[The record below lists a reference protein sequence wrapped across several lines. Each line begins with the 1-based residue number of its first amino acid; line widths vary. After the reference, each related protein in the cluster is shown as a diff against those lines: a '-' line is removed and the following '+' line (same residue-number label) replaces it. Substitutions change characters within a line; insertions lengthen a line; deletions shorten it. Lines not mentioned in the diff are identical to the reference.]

1 MGCNRPLRLPFTGES
16 MTSGTISGTHASG
29 GATRNGATK
38 VDVAIIGAGP
48 AGLTAGY
55 LLAKQGKSV
64 AIIEK
69 DERYVGGI
77 SRTVEH
83 DGYRFDI
90 GGHRFFSKSQAVVD
104 LWNEILPDDF
114 IQRPRMSRIYYEG
127 KFYSYPLRAFEA
139 LGNLGI
145 WRSAACM
152 LSYLRYK
159 LFPIKNVKSFEDW
172 TVNQFGRKL
181 YSIFFKTYTEKV
193 WGMPC
198 DEMSADWAAQRIK
211 GLSLWGAVT
220 DGLKRS
226 LGLNKKP
233 NDGQA
238 VKTLLETFRY
248 PRLGPGM
255 MWETARD
262 KIVEMG
268 GQVIMGHELE
278 QLASTGS
285 ADEGGWR
292 MTATG
297 KDGTLTIEADH
308 AISSAPM
315 RQLAARLHPLPLTT
329 LQASDLKY
337 RDFLTVA
344 LMIRSDDLFPDNW
357 IYIHDDKVKVG
368 RVQNFRSWSPEM
380 VPDENV
386 ACVGLEYF
394 CFEDDSLWSM
404 DDDDLIALATKEMD
418 ILGLVDPAKVFGG
431 AVVRQEKAY
440 PVYDGDYADNVDTV
454 RAELEEKFPTL
465 HLVGRNGMHRYNN
478 QDHAMMTAMLTVEN
492 IVAGERIYDTWCVN
506 EDAEYHEAGDEGAD
520 KQIAASGAVTPD
532 QAAALNSLRDVPTRI
547 SDDKPAD
554 RRNSEPRED
563 KKRDAA

>member
-1 MGCNRPLRLPFTGES
+1 MID
-16 MTSGTISGTHASG
+16 SGSEIA
-29 GATRNGATK
+29 

-55 LLAKQGKSV
+55 LLTKAGKTV
-64 AIIEK
+64 AIVEK
-69 DERYVGGI
+69 DESYVGGI

-83 DGYRFDI
+83 EGYRFDI
-90 GGHRFFSKSQAVVD
+90 GGHRFFSKSQQIVD
-104 LWNEILPDDF
+104 LWNEILPGDF

-139 LGNLGI
+139 LWNLGVL
-145 WRSAACM
+145 RSAACM
-152 LSYLRYK
+152 ISYAWARI
-159 LFPIKNVKSFEDW
+159 FPKRDVRSFEDW
-172 TVNQFGRKL
+172 TSNQFGRRL

-198 DEMSADWAAQRIK
+198 NEMSADWAAQRIK

-220 DGLKRS
+220 DGFKRS
-226 LGLNKKP
+226 LGLNKRP

-255 MWETARD
+255 MWDAARD
-262 KIVEMG
+262 RIVATG
-268 GQVIMGHELE
+268 NGSVIMGHALE
-278 QLASTGS
+278 QLASDGR
-285 ADEGGWR
+285 GGWR
-292 MTATG
+292 MTAVA
-297 KDGTLTIEADH
+297 KDGSKVVVRAAN

-315 RQLAARLHPLPLTT
+315 RELAARMHPLPDTALDAAN
-329 LQASDLKY
+329 LRY

-344 LMIRSDDLFPDNW
+344 LMVEGEDLFPDNW
-357 IYIHDDKVKVG
+357 IYIHDSKVKVG

-380 VPDENV
+380 VPDESM

-394 CFEDDSLWSM
+394 CFEGDGLWSM
-404 DDDDLIALATKEMD
+404 ADADLVALATSEME
-418 ILGLVDPAKVFGG
+418 ILGLLDPNKVRGG

-440 PVYDGDYADNVDTV
+440 PVYDEHYAANVAAM
-454 RAELEEKFPTL
+454 RFELEAKHPTL

-492 IVAGERIYDTWCVN
+492 ILAGRRIYDTWCVN
-506 EDAEYHEAGDEGAD
+506 EDAEYHEAGDEGAE
-520 KQIAASGAVTPD
+520 QALPRRETTPVSAD
-532 QAAALNSLRDVPTRI
+532 QAAALDSVRAVPERI
-547 SDDKPAD
+547 RKVA
-554 RRNSEPRED
+554 
-563 KKRDAA
+563 